1 MVYLKDQLEENAN
14 KKGFKVVYILCQ
26 NGLKQTKSIDS
37 LMTLEFQL
45 NSSTEQTIA
54 TQHFISKYHQ

>member
-1 MVYLKDQLEENAN
+1 MVYLKDQLEETAN
-14 KKGFKVVYILCQ
+14 KKASKLCIFFVKMA
-26 NGLKQTKSIDS
+26 LKQTKSIDS
-37 LMTLEFQL
+37 LMTLEFKL